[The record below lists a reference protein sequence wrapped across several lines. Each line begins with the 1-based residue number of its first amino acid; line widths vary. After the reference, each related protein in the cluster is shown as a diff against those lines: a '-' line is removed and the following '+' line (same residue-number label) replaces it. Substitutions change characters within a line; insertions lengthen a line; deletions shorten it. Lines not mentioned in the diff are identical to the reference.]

1 MSTQDFGD
9 QVFLWLARDV
19 RVDRIQDELLQFRR
33 LSRLRVDVVPDD
45 PDDCTSVGVVDLAF
59 DCFGQTSGD
68 LFVLST
74 LTTIYSLSL

>member
-45 PDDCTSVGVVDLAF
+45 VQTDLKLTGSGSSVAVGPLLL
-59 DCFGQTSGD
+59 Q
-68 LFVLST
+68 
-74 LTTIYSLSL
+74 Y